1 MGHVVPSWA
10 LWSHDARQPHGMSGK
25 DLFEAGV
32 VKALETNFAQY
43 IAIVGGDRQ
52 IAWTDELA
60 LGQPRP

>member
-1 MGHVVPSWA
+1 
-10 LWSHDARQPHGMSGK
+10 MSGK